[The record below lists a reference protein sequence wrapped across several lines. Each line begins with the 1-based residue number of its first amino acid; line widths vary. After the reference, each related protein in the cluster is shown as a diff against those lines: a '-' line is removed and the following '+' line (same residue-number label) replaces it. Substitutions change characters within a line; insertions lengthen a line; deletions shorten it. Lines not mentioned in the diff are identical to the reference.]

1 MSFCRTVLALSTL
14 LLAANFA
21 AQAQRL
27 PAGVRPEHYKLTL
40 TPDLHAATFSGE
52 ETIDLV
58 VDVPSRS
65 ITLNAA
71 EIKFGEVKAYRLP
84 VATYDYGK
92 LRSQLTP
99 RGALEADKHPQIATT
114 TLDPGKEQATF
125 TFASELPAGRV
136 ALTIHYT
143 GVLND
148 KLRGFYLSKTK
159 TRNYA
164 VTQFEPTDARRAYPS
179 FDEPALKATYDVTLV
194 VDAADTAISN
204 TNIISDKPGPLAG
217 KHTLHFATTPK
228 MSTYLV
234 AFLVGDFK
242 CSEGKSEGVPIRACS
257 TPDKVE
263 LTKFALESAK
273 YVLHYYNAYFGI
285 KYPMPKLDMV
295 ALPDFEA
302 GAMENF
308 GCITYRETDL
318 LVDSKTGNIPEKKRV
333 AVVVAHEMAHQWF
346 GDMVTMQWWDNL
358 WLNEGFATWMETKP
372 LAEWKPE
379 WNYPQDDAQDLDQTL
394 NLDAQK
400 TTRTIRATANT
411 PDEINEMFDGIAY
424 GKAGAVIGM
433 VEHYIGKEAFRQGVH
448 NYLQAHLYA
457 NATAEDFWSAQ
468 TANSHLPVDRIM
480 SSFVTQ
486 PGVPLLTFSERQASG
501 VPVAQRRFFLS
512 STAAA
517 GAADNANL
525 AATDGKNQAD
535 QRWLV
540 PVCLETSDKPICRVL
555 MPEDS
560 SIPLPM
566 DVGLPMLYANAG
578 GKGYYRTLYT
588 PQQYNAIVAKAETAL
603 TPPER
608 IGLLGDRWALVRSGQ
623 ASVGGYLDLVLALK
637 QDPNAAVLDLVH
649 RQLEKVDSDIGTD
662 KDRAEFAAVV
672 RRQFGPVYAALRSPV
687 KGEPF
692 DRQQLRGTLFEMLGA
707 AQDPAVLSQA
717 QQLATRVF
725 AVDNK
730 KDKTLDATLSDSAVL
745 VSASNGVTALYDKL
759 LAVSRNSGDPGEKTD
774 ALRTLGRFRDPILVK
789 RTLDYLVSGEVKN
802 QDTWIVLTALLRDR
816 ATRDQ
821 TWEYMQQNWDK
832 VHAQLTVSS
841 GAEVVRATG
850 NFCTVRQRDEV
861 IDFFATHKIE
871 AAERTLAKA
880 VDSIND
886 CIQLR
891 STQEPDFRNWL
902 EAQPK

>member
-1 MSFCRTVLALSTL
+1 MSFRSTLLALSAL
-14 LLAANFA
+14 LFTTNFS

-27 PAGVRPEHYKLTL
+27 PAGIRPEHYRLTL
-40 TPDLHAATFSGE
+40 TPDLRAATFSGE
-52 ETIDLV
+52 ETIDLIL
-58 VDVPSRS
+58 DAPSRS
-65 ITLNAA
+65 VTLNAA
-71 EIKFGEVKAYRLP
+71 EIKFGEVKAYQLP
-84 VATYDYGK
+84 VSTYDYGK
-92 LRSQLTP
+92 LGSQPTP
-99 RGALEADKHPQIATT
+99 LDALEADKHPQIATT
-114 TLDPGKEQATF
+114 TLDAGKEQATF
-125 TFASELPAGRV
+125 TFANELPAGRV
-136 ALTIHYT
+136 ALTIRYT

-204 TNIISDKPGPLAG
+204 TNIISDKPGPVAG
-217 KHTLHFATTPK
+217 KHTLRFATTPK

-242 CSEGKSEGVPIRACS
+242 CTDGKSDGVPIRACS

-263 LTKFALESAK
+263 LTKFALESAS

-318 LVDSKTGNIPEKKRV
+318 LVDTKTGNIPEKKRV

-358 WLNEGFATWMETKP
+358 WLNEGFATWMQTKP

-433 VEHYIGKEAFRQGVH
+433 VEHFIGKEAFRQGVH

-468 TANSHLPVDRIM
+468 TANSHLPVDKIM
-480 SSFVTQ
+480 SSFVTH
-486 PGVPLLTFSERQASG
+486 PGVPLLTLLERQASG
-501 VPVAQRRFFLS
+501 VPVSQGRFFLS
-512 STAAA
+512 STATAE
-517 GAADNANL
+517 L
-525 AATDGKNQAD
+525 TATDGKSQQD
-535 QRWLV
+535 PRWTM
-540 PVCLETSDKPICRVL
+540 PVCLKTSDKPICRVL
-555 MPEDS
+555 TPEDS

-566 DVGLPMLYANAG
+566 DVGMPMLYANAG
-578 GKGYYRTLYT
+578 GKGYYRTAYT
-588 PQQYNAIVAKAETAL
+588 PRQYSAIVAKAETAL

-649 RQLEKVDSDIGTD
+649 RQLERVDSDIATD
-662 KDRAEFAAVV
+662 EDRAEFAAVM
-672 RRQFGPVYAALRSPV
+672 RRQFGPVYAALGSPV
-687 KGEPF
+687 KGESF

-707 AQDPAVLSQA
+707 ARDPAVLA
-717 QQLATRVF
+717 HTRQLATRVF

-745 VSASNGVTALYDKL
+745 VSATNGDAALYDKL
-759 LAVSRNSGDPGEKTD
+759 LAISRNSGDPGEKTD
-774 ALRTLGRFRDPILVK
+774 ALRTLGRFRDPALVK
-789 RTLDYLVSGEVKN
+789 RTLDYLVSGEVRN
-802 QDTWIVLTALLRDR
+802 QDTWIVLVALLRDR

-821 TWEYMQQNWDK
+821 TWQYMQKNWDK

-861 IDFFATHKIE
+861 SNFFATHKIE
-871 AAERTLAKA
+871 ASERTLAKA

-891 STQEPDFRNWL
+891 SSQEADLHTWL

>member
-1 MSFCRTVLALSTL
+1 MSFRSTVLALSAIL
-14 LLAANFA
+14 LSTNFA
-21 AQAQRL
+21 VQAQRL
-27 PAGVRPEHYKLTL
+27 PGGVRPEHYRLTL

-52 ETIDLV
+52 ETIDLLI
-58 VDVPSRS
+58 DTPSRS

-84 VATYDYGK
+84 VGTYNYGK
-92 LRSQLTP
+92 LGSQPAPLS
-99 RGALEADKHPQIATT
+99 ALEADKHPQIATT
-114 TLDPGKEQATF
+114 TLDPGKEQAIF

-136 ALTIHYT
+136 TLTIRYT
-143 GVLND
+143 GILND

-179 FDEPALKATYDVTLV
+179 FDEPALKATYDIALV

-204 TNIISDKPGPLAG
+204 TNIISDKPGPAAG
-217 KHTLHFATTPK
+217 KHTLRFATTPK

-242 CSEGKSEGVPIRACS
+242 CTEGKSEGVPIRACS

-273 YVLHYYNAYFGI
+273 YVLHYYDAYFGI

-379 WNYPQDDAQDLDQTL
+379 WNFPQDDAQDLDQTL

-433 VEHYIGKEAFRQGVH
+433 VEHHLGKEAFRQGVH

-457 NATAEDFWSAQ
+457 NATAEDFWNAQ

-486 PGVPLLTFSERQASG
+486 PGVPLLTLSERQASG
-501 VPVAQRRFFLS
+501 VPVAQSRFFLS
-512 STAAA
+512 ST
-517 GAADNANL
+517 
-525 AATDGKNQAD
+525 TMGKDHNDQQG
-535 QRWLV
+535 QRWMV
-540 PVCLETSDKPICRVL
+540 PVCLKTSTQPICRVL
-555 MPEDS
+555 TPEDS

-566 DVGLPMLYANAG
+566 DIGLPMLYANAG

-588 PQQYNAIVAKAETAL
+588 PQQYSAIVAKAETAL

-623 ASVGGYLDLVLALK
+623 GTVGQYLDLVLALK
-637 QDPNAAVLDLVH
+637 QDPNAAVLDTVNQ
-649 RQLEKVDSDIGTD
+649 QLKRVDSDIATD
-662 KDRAEFAAVV
+662 EDRAEFAAVM
-672 RRQFGPVYAALRSPV
+672 RRQFGPVYAALGDPV

-707 AQDPAVLSQA
+707 AQDPAVLAQA
-717 QQLATRVF
+717 QQLTARAL

-730 KDKTLDATLSDSAVL
+730 KDKTLDATLSDAAVL
-745 VSASNGVTALYDKL
+745 VSAGNGDAALYDKL
-759 LAVSRNSGDPGEKTD
+759 LAISRNSGDPGEKTD
-774 ALRTLGRFRDPILVK
+774 ALRTLARFHDPALVK
-789 RTLDYLVSGEVKN
+789 RTLEYLVSGEVRN
-802 QDTWIVLTALLRDR
+802 QDTWIALIALLRDR

-821 TWEYMQQNWDK
+821 TWDYMQKNWDK

-850 NFCTVRQRDEV
+850 NFCTVQQRDEV
-861 IDFFATHKIE
+861 THFFATHKVE

-891 STQEPDFRNWL
+891 SSQEADLHRWL

>member
-1 MSFCRTVLALSTL
+1 MSCRGTVLVLSALFLTTN
-14 LLAANFA
+14 LAV
-21 AQAQRL
+21 QAQRL
-27 PAGVRPEHYKLTL
+27 PGGVVPEHYSLTL
-40 TPDLHAATFSGE
+40 TPDLQAATFSGE
-52 ETIDLV
+52 ETIDLIL
-58 VDVPSRS
+58 DAPSRS

-71 EIKFGEVKAYRLP
+71 EIKFLSVELIDP
-84 VATYDYGK
+84 Q
-92 LRSQLTP
+92 RSQTSQ
-99 RGALEADKHPQIATT
+99 AI
-114 TLDPGKEQATF
+114 LDTARVSLVPEKEQATF
-125 TFASELPAGRV
+125 TFANELPAGKV
-136 ALTIHYT
+136 SLAIKYT

-204 TNIISDKPGPLAG
+204 TNIISDQPGPVAG
-217 KHTLHFATTPK
+217 KHTLRFATTPK

-242 CSEGKSEGVPIRACS
+242 CTEGKSDGVPIRACS

-318 LVDSKTGNIPEKKRV
+318 LVDTKTGNIPEKKRV

-468 TANSHLPVDRIM
+468 TANSHLPVDKIM

-486 PGVPLLTFSERQASG
+486 PGVPLLTLSERHASG
-501 VPVAQRRFFLS
+501 VPVAQSRFFLS
-512 STAAA
+512 STAM
-517 GAADNANL
+517 
-525 AATDGKNQAD
+525 GKD
-535 QRWLV
+535 QRDQHWMV
-540 PVCLETSDKPICRVL
+540 PVCLKTNNKPICRVL
-555 MPEDS
+555 TPEDS

-578 GKGYYRTLYT
+578 GKGYYRTSYT
-588 PQQYNAIVAKAETAL
+588 PKQYSEIVAKAETAL

-623 ASVGGYLDLVLALK
+623 GTVGEYLDLVLALK
-637 QDPNAAVLDLVH
+637 QDPNAGVLDLVH
-649 RQLEKVDSDIGTD
+649 RQLERVDSDIATD
-662 KDRAEFAAVV
+662 EDRAVFAAVM
-672 RRQFGPVYAALRSPV
+672 RHQLGPVYAALGSPV

-707 AQDPAVLSQA
+707 AQDPAVLAQA
-717 QQLATRVF
+717 QQLTTRAL
-725 AVDNK
+725 AVENK
-730 KDKTLDATLSDSAVL
+730 KDKTLDATLSEAAVL
-745 VSASNGVTALYDKL
+745 VSASNGDAALYDKL
-759 LAVSRNSGDPGEKTD
+759 LAINRNSGDPGEKTD
-774 ALRTLGRFRDPILVK
+774 ALRTLARFRDPALVN
-789 RTLDYLVSGEVKN
+789 RTLDYLVSGEVRN
-802 QDTWIVLTALLRDR
+802 QDTWIVLIALLRDR

-821 TWEYMQQNWDK
+821 TWEYIQKNWDK

-850 NFCTVRQRDEV
+850 NFCTVRRRDEV
-861 IDFFATHKIE
+861 TNFFATHKIE
-871 AAERTLAKA
+871 ASERTLAKA

-891 STQEPDFRNWL
+891 SSQEVDLHKWL